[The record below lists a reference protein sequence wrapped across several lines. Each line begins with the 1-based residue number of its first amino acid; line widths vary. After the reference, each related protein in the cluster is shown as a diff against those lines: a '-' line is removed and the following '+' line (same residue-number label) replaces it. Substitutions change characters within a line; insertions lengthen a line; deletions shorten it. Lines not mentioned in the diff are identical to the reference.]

1 MKKYENIIILKNTTT
16 EEEQENIELKAKEI
30 FGRENVV
37 TEYLGEKQLAYP
49 IHYYKEIHK
58 KGIYMQLNIKGYYED
73 IQTLERYYKENNN
86 VLKFITVKVDD
97 FDDAVKKQFDAK
109 NFPYYDELKNLEK
122 VIYDTCYMLLELD
135 GKEDAFTEREI
146 TEIAQEIADNDE
158 LNDLIDTLVRDKLD
172 VLD

>member
-1 MKKYENIIILKNTTT
+1 MEEFKN
-16 EEEQENIELKAKEI
+16 
-30 FGRENVV
+30 
-37 TEYLGEKQLAYP
+37 
-49 IHYYKEIHK
+49 
-58 KGIYMQLNIKGYYED
+58 
-73 IQTLERYYKENNN
+73 
-86 VLKFITVKVDD
+86 
-97 FDDAVKKQFDAK
+97 
-109 NFPYYDELKNLEK
+109 YDELKNLEK